1 MQFFRP
7 LLGLLS
13 VKSVDGKNNSPSGTR
28 TRAFRVK
35 AEYPSHL
42 DQWGAYMSLCVISTL
57 KPVPHIS
64 LQHFSDLYI
73 SPIVFSLQKIL
84 QWKSNQRLWDLSI
97 ND

>member
-1 MQFFRP
+1 
-7 LLGLLS
+7 
-13 VKSVDGKNNSPSGTR
+13 
-28 TRAFRVK
+28 
-35 AEYPSHL
+35 
-42 DQWGAYMSLCVISTL
+42 MSLCVISTL